1 MKSGEI
7 EQFLPRIFQHSLR
20 SGSPLK
26 ALLDVME
33 VLHAPTEDVLAQLET
48 YFNANITTDSF
59 VPYLA
64 CWVDL
69 DRFFP
74 FYNSQPMDVQRSMD
88 PISTG
93 TGRLRE
99 LIAAAA
105 CLSQWRGTAK
115 GLQRFLETATGM
127 EGFELQEN
135 VTDENGLPRPFHIR
149 IIAPPQAA
157 PYLALIERIV
167 EQEKPAYVSYDL
179 EFRPTTNGETEI

>member
-1 MKSGEI
+1 MKQNEI
-7 EQFLPRIFQHSLR
+7 ANFLPRVFQNTLR
-20 SGSPLK
+20 SGSPLN
-26 ALLDVME
+26 ALLEVME
-33 VLHAPTEDVLAQLET
+33 ILHAPAEEVLAQLET
-48 YFNANITTDSF
+48 YFNANSTSDSF

-74 FYNSQPMDVQRSMD
+74 FYSAQPPEVQRSTD

-105 CLSQWRGTAK
+105 YLSQWRGTAK
-115 GLQRFLETATGM
+115 GLKLFFETATGM
-127 EGFELQEN
+127 QGFELLEN
-135 VTDENGLPRPFHIR
+135 VADENGIPRSFHIR

-157 PYLALIERIV
+157 AHVALIERIV

-179 EFRPTTNGETEI
+179 EFRPATNGETES